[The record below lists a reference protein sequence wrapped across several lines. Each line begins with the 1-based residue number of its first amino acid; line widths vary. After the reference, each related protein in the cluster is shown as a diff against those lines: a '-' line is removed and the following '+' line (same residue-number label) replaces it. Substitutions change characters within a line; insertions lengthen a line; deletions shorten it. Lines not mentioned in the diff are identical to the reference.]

1 MVKVALLIGVSEYEP
16 GLNPLPAA
24 VKDVAALQRIFQD
37 SEMGDFDEVKAL
49 TNPDP
54 QAMQYEIE
62 TLFSGRSRDD
72 LVLLFFSGHGI
83 KDDSNNLYFATR
95 ITRKNPKG
103 DLIRSTAV
111 PARFIHEVMNNSR
124 AKRQAIILD
133 CCFSGAFDPTLQTKD
148 DGSVDL
154 QGQLGAEGRVVLTS
168 SSSTQYSFE
177 QQGSELS
184 LYTRYLVE
192 GIETGAGDRDEDGK
206 ISVRELHDYAT
217 SRVQETAPNMTP
229 KLITLKE
236 MGFEIMLA
244 KAKVTDPKLRYR
256 KQVERCTSQGSISSI
271 GRIILDKLQTQLSLS
286 LEVTRGIEAEVLR
299 PYQERLE
306 NLQRY
311 RQAFSEAIE
320 HEYPL
325 SRYIQSELE
334 DLREILG
341 LRQEDVNSFEQETL
355 AQTAQRSEAEQG
367 VYQRNLQRYEQE
379 FRRAIEAEY
388 PFSDSDR
395 TGLQRLQQLLSLRD
409 EDIAAIEAPVL
420 AYKQI
425 EAERRRVERL
435 QQEQETKRLQQ
446 EQAKA
451 IEAERQRVER
461 LQQEQEAKRL
471 QQEQAKAAE
480 RQRVERQRQ
489 EAERLQQQQVKAQPE
504 NTRSTVSPQP
514 GRSIPRP
521 PQPLRQPEQ
530 APTIT
535 RQQFLK
541 LAGFGGGALTIA
553 LLGNQV
559 SQNQKTPENSAPPQ
573 RLTGDFET
581 VTVDDKGQII
591 KRTPAKAEFFKE
603 DLGNGVALD
612 MVAIPAGEFLM
623 GTADTERDT
632 IIQELTRYGFSQEDA
647 EGRTG
652 RELPQHRV
660 KLPTFWMGRF
670 AVTQA
675 QWSQVAGL
683 PKAKIDLKANPSNF
697 KGAKRPVETVSWEEA
712 VEFCDRLSQK
722 TGNSYRLPSEA
733 EWEYAC
739 RAGTTTPF
747 YFGETITSDLVNC
760 NGNYPHGNAPKGEYR
775 QQTTEVGAFP
785 PNGFGLSD
793 MHGNVWEWC
802 ADPWHDNY
810 QDAPTDGSVWTT
822 NGNNEI
828 RVIRGGSWSSYP
840 VYCRSAYRGIGYPRA
855 TDYFIGFRIVCSSPR
870 TLV

>member
-229 KLITLKE
+229 KLITLKD

-256 KQVERCTSQGSISSI
+256 KQVERYTSRGSISSI

-306 NLQRY
+306 NLKRY

-325 SRYIQSELE
+325 SCYVQSELE

-341 LRQEDVNSFEQETL
+341 LRQEDVDSSEQEIL
-355 AQTAQRSEAEQG
+355 AQTAQRLEAEQR
-367 VYQRNLQRYEQE
+367 VYQRNLQRYKQE

-395 TGLQRLQQLLSLRD
+395 IGLQGLQQLLSLRD
-409 EDIAAIEAPVL
+409 EDIVAIEAPAL
-420 AYKQI
+420 AQRQI
-425 EAERRRVERL
+425 EYER
-435 QQEQETKRLQQ
+435 
-446 EQAKA
+446 
-451 IEAERQRVER
+451 
-461 LQQEQEAKRL
+461 QEAKRL
-471 QQEQAKAAE
+471 QQEQEQAKAIEYERQQAKRQRQEQTKAIEAERQNAE
-480 RQRVERQRQ
+480 RQRQQ
-489 EAERLQQQQVKAQPE
+489 AERRQQEQTKAQIE
-504 NTRSTVSPQP
+504 NDLSILFPQASAQRPQP
-514 GRSIPRP
+514 PLT
-521 PQPLRQPEQ
+521 LRQLEQ
-530 APTIT
+530 TPTIT

-541 LAGFGGGALTIA
+541 WAGFGGGGLAVTLI
-553 LLGNQV
+553 GNQV
-559 SQNQKTPENSAPPQ
+559 VQSQKI
-573 RLTGDFET
+573 LTRDFET
-581 VTVDDKGQII
+581 VMVDDTGQII
-591 KRTPAKAEFFKE
+591 KRTAAKAKVFKE
-603 DLGNGVALD
+603 GLGNWVALE
-612 MVAIPAGEFLM
+612 MVAVPAGEFLM
-623 GTADTERDT
+623 GEVDTG
-632 IIQELTRYGFSQEDA
+632 ELF
-647 EGRTG
+647 
-652 RELPQHRV
+652 QHRV
-660 KLPTFWMGRF
+660 QLPAFWMGRF

-675 QWSQVAGL
+675 QWNHVAGW
-683 PKAKIDLKANPSNF
+683 PKVKLDLKADPSNF
-697 KGAKRPVETVSWEEA
+697 KGARRPVETVSWEEA
-712 VEFCDRLSQK
+712 VEFCDRLSRK
-722 TGNSYRLPSEA
+722 TGRLYRLPSEA

-739 RAGTTTPF
+739 RAGTNTPF
-747 YFGETITSDLVNC
+747 YFGATITSDLVNC
-760 NGNYPHGNAPKGEYR
+760 DGTNPYGNAPRSEYR
-775 QQTTEVGAFP
+775 KQTTDVGTFL
-785 PNGFGLSD
+785 PNGFGLFD

-802 ADPWHDNY
+802 ADPWHNNY
-810 QDAPTDGSVWTT
+810 QDAPTDGSVWTA
-822 NGNNEI
+822 NGNNEV
-828 RVIRGGSWSSYP
+828 RVIRGGSWTVNP
-840 VYCRSAYRGIGYPRA
+840 VYCRSAYRDFGNPRD
-855 TDYFIGFRIVCSSPR
+855 TEYFIGFRVVCSAP
-870 TLV
+870 